1 MYSKKASLKSLSIVC
16 IHHIGCCPKLQS
28 AACQKTTVLSIN
40 VSEVSEQHI
49 TNVLKIPKSA
59 SIEY

>member
-28 AACQKTTVLSIN
+28 AACQKTTALSIN
-40 VSEVSEQHI
+40 VSEQHI